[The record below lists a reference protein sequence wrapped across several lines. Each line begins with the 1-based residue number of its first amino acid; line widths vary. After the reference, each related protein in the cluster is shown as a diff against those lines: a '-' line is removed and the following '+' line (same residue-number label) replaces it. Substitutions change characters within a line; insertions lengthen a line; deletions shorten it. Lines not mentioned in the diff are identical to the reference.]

1 MASPLNIIQG
11 LFTAQDRQSLRQILI
26 TQSTGSFG
34 LNIASIA
41 ITFGTTVIFTRILG
55 YTEYGVYSYI
65 MSWVLLLQLPALL
78 GQDHLLVRNFAAH
91 YVKAEWEAAKGLLV
105 WSSRLI
111 ALASILLVVTVLLFL
126 LLNRSLGNLRVPL
139 ALGILSL
146 PFMVLTLHIQAIM
159 RGLRLIVSGRIPELL
174 IRPIVLILIV
184 ISIAWLLQVPLKASY
199 ILLANLAAA
208 LVTCV
213 VGIIILMK
221 ALPASVKSATSAKP
235 LPQWRTGL
243 LIMLLISTM
252 QTAGARLDILLLG
265 SLLGTDLAG
274 VYNVAL
280 RSVHFVV
287 FPLIATNGI
296 LGPVMVGLH
305 SSSQSERLQSIITRS
320 AQGIFLVSLP
330 IALGFYF
337 FGDLFLALFG
347 PEFTTGHPALKILSL
362 SRLVEAFAGIAG
374 TLLIMT
380 GFEREYAVSMAAS
393 LGLNFLLDLILI
405 PHHGLVGAA
414 ISSATAV
421 ILLQTCLVF
430 WARNRLGIRATPLGN
445 LTLYRAVS

>member
-1 MASPLNIIQG
+1 MASPLTIIQG
-11 LFTAQDRQSLRQILI
+11 LFTDQDKQSLNQILI

-41 ITFGTTVIFTRILG
+41 ITFSSTVIFTRILG
-55 YTEYGVYSYI
+55 YEEYGIYTYV

-78 GQDHLLVRNFAAH
+78 GQDRLLVRNFATH

-105 WSSRLI
+105 WSGKLI
-111 ALASILLVVTVLLFL
+111 ALSSILLVVTGLVFL
-126 LLNRSLGNLRVPL
+126 LLSSSLGNLRVPL

-146 PFMVLTLHIQAIM
+146 PFMVFTHHIQTIM
-159 RGLRLIVSGRIPELL
+159 RGLRLIVSGRVPELL
-174 IRPIVLILIV
+174 IRPIVLILAV
-184 ISIAWLLQVPLKASY
+184 SGIAWLLPAPLEASH
-199 ILLANLAAA
+199 ILLSNLAAA
-208 LVTCV
+208 FVACA
-213 VGIIILMK
+213 VGIIILLK
-221 ALPASVKSATSAKP
+221 ALPVSVKSASSASP

-252 QTAGARLDILLLG
+252 QTAGARIDILLLG
-265 SLLGTDLAG
+265 SLRGTELAG

-280 RSVHFVV
+280 RSVYFVV

-296 LGPVMVGLH
+296 LGPVVAGLY
-305 SSSQSERLQSIITRS
+305 SSSEFERLQSIITRS
-320 AQGIFLVSLP
+320 AQGIFVVSLP

-337 FGDLFLALFG
+337 FGDVFLALFG
-347 PEFTTGHPALKILSL
+347 PEFTTGHSALKILSL

-380 GFEREYAVSMAAS
+380 GFEREYAISMAAS

-405 PHHGLVGAA
+405 PHYGLVGAA
-414 ISSATAV
+414 ISSAAAV
-421 ILLQTCLVF
+421 LLLQTSLVF

-445 LTLYRAVS
+445 LSPYRAVS